1 MFIDFLC
8 PSVLYTSKTVVPNE
22 VSLIHNFPI
31 SVLDY
36 EINSR
41 NFNFVSKKINDI
53 CKTRHY
59 LITNNKSKNNQ
70 LK

>member
-41 NFNFVSKKINDI
+41 NFNFVMSKKINDI
-53 CKTRHY
+53 CKTRHFLFNY
-59 LITNNKSKNNQ
+59 KQQK
-70 LK
+70 